1 MNAEILVKTV
11 GGRLINGEHHDD
23 GAELLLHPDL
33 AHALKRQG
41 LVTFEEETIDDTLS
55 DFQDTNLDL
64 LDQIKDLEADLQEA
78 LQKEEETKIELLA
91 CQSEKAQVVIDID
104 ALQKELS
111 KTKEALFK
119 AEGKLAK
126 AKEDGGNA

>member
-11 GGRLINGEHHDD
+11 GGRHINGEHHDD
-23 GAELLLHPDL
+23 GAELLLPHDE

-41 LVTFEEETIDDTLS
+41 LVTFEDDTIDDTLS

-64 LDQIKDLEADLQEA
+64 IDQIKTLEEDLQESLQKEDDLKGDLEA
-78 LQKEEETKIELLA
+78 
-91 CQSEKAQVVIDID
+91 CQAEKAQLAIDID
-104 ALQKELS
+104 ALHKELS
-111 KTKEALFK
+111 KTKESLFK

-126 AKEDGGNA
+126 AKPDGGNA